1 MVWESSVS
9 MLLNGSSPTM
19 LPYLPGKT
27 ETILLFCYNDI
38 QCYSIDA
45 RSGLSAGMYV
55 TNVPEACWYVLNDC
69 EANVVIVENQKQLDK
84 TLQVS
89 IGMHKYTLLN

>member
-1 MVWESSVS
+1 
-9 MLLNGSSPTM
+9 
-19 LPYLPGKT
+19 
-27 ETILLFCYNDI
+27 
-38 QCYSIDA
+38 
-45 RSGLSAGMYV
+45 MYV

-84 TLQVS
+84 ILQVS